1 MSGCFYEEKNSFDI
15 DLTSLLDVIFIVL
28 MVVMC
33 HQSLDSKTVQQEITN
48 LRELVNETAKENDV
62 YETQLYAYENANT
75 LVAYV
80 TSSAEYETS
89 DPKTRYIQLAYNNDI
104 AFEEI
109 TIIPENEEES
119 YALFEEKMI
128 SFLSE
133 KSDIP
138 VILVLNE
145 DNILYRDQ
153 VKFSEILSML
163 EEQYHN
169 LYRAEK

>member
-1 MSGCFYEEKNSFDI
+1 MNKRSLPNLDI

-33 HQSLDSKTVQQEITN
+33 HQALGTRTEQQE
-48 LRELVNETAKENDV
+48 NEQLTIQLEEAENKNDI
-62 YETQLYAYENANT
+62 YETQLYAYDNADQ

-80 TSSAEYETS
+80 ILNADYDAK
-89 DPKTRYIQLAYNNDI
+89 DPTTRNIQLAYNNDI

-109 TIIPENEEES
+109 IITSENEEES
-119 YALFEEKMI
+119 YASFEEKMV

-133 KSDIP
+133 KSYMP

-153 VKFSEILSML
+153 VRLSEILSKL
-163 EEQYHN
+163 GEQYSN
-169 LYRAEK
+169 LYQAEK

>member
-1 MSGCFYEEKNSFDI
+1 MKKKNDFDI

-33 HQSLDSKTVQQEITN
+33 HQSLDSKTIQEVIDN
-48 LRELVNETAKENDV
+48 LQEQVNETEKENDV
-62 YETQLYAYENANT
+62 YETQLYAYDNANT

-80 TSSAEYETS
+80 ALSAEYDTK
-89 DPKTRYIQLAYNNDI
+89 DPKTRCIQLAYNNDI

-109 TIIPENEEES
+109 TITPENEEES

-133 KSDIP
+133 KSDMP

-145 DNILYRDQ
+145 ENILYRDQ
-153 VKFSEILSML
+153 VRFSEILSLL

-169 LYRAEK
+169 LYQAEK